1 MCQIYLINLFST
13 FSYAGL
19 HSRIISGYAKGADY
33 KPGMKFNPGTNQHSW
48 NAVYIYGTWCLVDAH
63 WAARR
68 IIGKP
73 TSQEEFHYQ
82 LDEYF
87 FLPDP
92 HQLIYTHFPD
102 EQQWQ
107 LLDRPITLEEFENM
121 PHMKPQFFKYGLEF
135 VSHRTAVIYGRG
147 EMNVR
152 LRYPAHKLAVAF
164 NFTVQFESGEE
175 EYKGTKLNR
184 YGMQES
190 VFFTIFPA
198 HKQIL

>member
-1 MCQIYLINLFST
+1 
-13 FSYAGL
+13 
-19 HSRIISGYAKGADY
+19 
-33 KPGMKFNPGTNQHSW
+33 
-48 NAVYIYGTWCLVDAH
+48 
-63 WAARR
+63 
-68 IIGKP
+68 
-73 TSQEEFHYQ
+73 
-82 LDEYF
+82 
-87 FLPDP
+87 
-92 HQLIYTHFPD
+92 
-102 EQQWQ
+102 
-107 LLDRPITLEEFENM
+107 M

-190 VFFTIFPA
+190 VGGIASFRLRLPVKGSF
-198 HKQIL
+198 ILYIYAKEDTPENKDNVYAKCASIRLSRKKFLPQNHTPSHLVPT